1 MLQGNSIFFSIGAGD
16 GCFEKTLVEELN
28 LKLNYFCGIEPVPF
42 RAGKLNEV
50 IISLGIECN
59 IIQSPFDKEFRFVDK
74 RRQNFDL
81 IMFCHSLYSFQD
93 PHEAILHSK
102 NFLKPDGK
110 IFIIH
115 QGEGAVD
122 AIQNYLVSR
131 SDPNI
136 YSISRCISDETL
148 TAEKILT
155 LLAESSPDLS
165 TSVMEEISHTDVDD
179 FVRKTEAPGSSD
191 IISFCLQA
199 EYGRLSEETK
209 ENIHRTVVNHCDVVD
224 GRYFVKS
231 REVGIVLST
240 VA

>member
-28 LKLNYFCGIEPVPF
+28 LKLNYFCGIEPDTL

-50 IISLGIECN
+50 LISLGIQYN
-59 IIQSPFDKEFRFVDK
+59 IIQSLFDKEFRVVDK
-74 RRQNFDL
+74 RREKFDL

-115 QGEGAVD
+115 EGEGAVD

-136 YSISRCISDETL
+136 YSIRRCISDETL

-224 GRYFVKS
+224 GRYFMKS
-231 REVGIVLST
+231 REVGIVVST